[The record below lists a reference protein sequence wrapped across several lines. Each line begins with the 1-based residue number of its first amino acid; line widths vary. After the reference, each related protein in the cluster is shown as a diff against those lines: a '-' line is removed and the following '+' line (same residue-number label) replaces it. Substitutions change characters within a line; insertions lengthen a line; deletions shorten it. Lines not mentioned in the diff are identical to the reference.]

1 MFTYVHRF
9 GLSKDQGRFAL
20 PTFSTQG
27 TRLALLQ
34 RAEDS
39 ECDNFPEGKT
49 PDQCDGDSFNGK
61 YRTADGSCNNLRHPK
76 WGRANVALTRL
87 LESDYQDGNSFSDS
101 SRQLKYD

>member
-1 MFTYVHRF
+1 M
-9 GLSKDQGRFAL
+9 

-39 ECDNFPEGKT
+39 ECDHFPEGKT
-49 PDQCDGDSFNGK
+49 PDQCNGDSFNGK

-87 LESDYQDGNSFSDS
+87 LESDYEDGNSFSA
-101 SRQLKYD
+101 RQTKKKDGKTESTPRETLSTLFS